1 MKLHEYLWE
10 YIDHQNQHDCKN
22 DLTAQAHMRE
32 FLGDEQ
38 IISDS
43 NGKPMNEREAR
54 SVWGRNEKRLLAAY
68 EMGSKPLFA
77 SVCMDQQMSDDEW
90 QKLKEEM
97 WAKENQDGEGTGD
110 CQECQIP
117 EAEQ

>member
-1 MKLHEYLWE
+1 MLCSEYLWE

-22 DLTAQAHMRE
+22 DITAQGHMRE

-54 SVWGRNEKRLLAAY
+54 SRSARL
-68 EMGSKPLFA
+68 
-77 SVCMDQQMSDDEW
+77 
-90 QKLKEEM
+90 
-97 WAKENQDGEGTGD
+97 
-110 CQECQIP
+110 
-117 EAEQ
+117 

>member
-1 MKLHEYLWE
+1 MKCSEYLWE

-22 DLTAQAHMRE
+22 DITAQAHMRE

-43 NGKPMNEREAR
+43 SGKPMNEREAR

-77 SVCMDQQMSDDEW
+77 SVCMYQQMSDDEW
-90 QKLKEEM
+90 HK
-97 WAKENQDGEGTGD
+97 AKEAAETAS
-110 CQECQIP
+110 QECKDQAATAG
-117 EAEQ
+117 ETE

>member
-68 EMGSKPLFA
+68 EMGSKPLVA
-77 SVCMDQQMSDDEW
+77 SVRTYEQRRDDEGHEA
-90 QKLKEEM
+90 KEE
-97 WAKENQDGEGTGD
+97 AEKASQEGKDQAETAGET
-110 CQECQIP
+110 E
-117 EAEQ
+117 

>member
-1 MKLHEYLWE
+1 MKCSEYLWE

-77 SVCMDQQMSDDEW
+77 SVCMYQQMSDDGH
-90 QKLKEEM
+90 KAKEE
-97 WAKENQDGEGTGD
+97 AEKASQEGKDQAETAGET
-110 CQECQIP
+110 E
-117 EAEQ
+117 